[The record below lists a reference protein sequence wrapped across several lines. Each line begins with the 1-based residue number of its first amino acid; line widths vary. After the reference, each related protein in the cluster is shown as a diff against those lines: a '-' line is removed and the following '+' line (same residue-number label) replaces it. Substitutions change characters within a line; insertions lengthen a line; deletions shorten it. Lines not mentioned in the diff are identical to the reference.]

1 MLPSDRY
8 LAELL
13 GLTEEQ
19 FLYFKAEVQRRAKEQ
34 PEPAVVA
41 GVEVVIAI
49 ALSVIGIGF
58 QVASLLLKPSIPQQ
72 GGGGRPAQLQ
82 ARARGDAP
90 ITNNQRYTPR
100 YGFDSTQDITT
111 LGSTIPLVY
120 ALREA
125 ISGTTYGGV
134 RVSTPMLWSQIYS
147 LGGSQLL
154 RAIFLVGEGPIGG
167 IDLKNFAAGG
177 NTLASYDFGNSS
189 ANSAGSRLTVYGR
202 VDGGLTT
209 RIASGDQIFGRAAA
223 SDVGNAQNAGGS
235 DVFMVRRG
243 SSWAA
248 DFCSATRPNNQT
260 VFGVYTLI
268 GNDLGFK
275 VNPVIRPRV
284 QAQLVP
290 EGDDGDA
297 QVKCRIDDV
306 ADRKSVV

>member
-41 GVEVVIAI
+41 GLDPFTQ
-49 ALSVIGIGF
+49 ALIITVIGIGF
-58 QVASLLLKPSIPQQ
+58 QVAASFLKPSVPTQQ
-72 GGGGRPAQLQ
+72 GGGRPAQLQ

-177 NTLASYDFGNSS
+177 NTLASYDFGNST

-202 VDGGLTT
+202 VDVGLTT
-209 RIASGDQIFGRAAA
+209 RIASGD
-223 SDVGNAQNAGGS
+223 
-235 DVFMVRRG
+235 
-243 SSWAA
+243 
-248 DFCSATRPNNQT
+248 
-260 VFGVYTLI
+260 
-268 GNDLGFK
+268 
-275 VNPVIRPRV
+275 
-284 QAQLVP
+284 
-290 EGDDGDA
+290 
-297 QVKCRIDDV
+297 
-306 ADRKSVV
+306 